1 MENENLNPDSGAVEK
16 IQKENKLMKVAL
28 IGLSVLLLAAL
39 AVVLF
44 FVISNGYKPTDG
56 GETEP
61 PTSVSTN
68 YTAADEQAVAAAGQV
83 VAHMGQKQLTN
94 SQLQTYY
101 CMAVY
106 QFLQEEGMYVSYYG
120 LDLTKPLGEQVY
132 DATTGQT
139 WEDVFLEQALNTWN
153 RYAVLEMMGEDAGY
167 ALTQESQ
174 EALDSLEAEM
184 VTVAESMEYASV
196 EEMIAA
202 EMGASCTLESYMSY
216 MRTNYYC
223 ADYFNQL
230 YETLEPTMDEIEAYY
245 TENEETFV
253 SAGYGKEVGK
263 AVDVR
268 HILLIPEGGEA
279 IEGSN
284 YKKYTDEAWE
294 ACRVAAQAIL
304 DTYLAGDKTETSFAN
319 LAIQHSADGSA
330 SNGGLI
336 SNVVKGKTV
345 QAFND
350 WIFDESRQYGDY
362 GLVRTEYG
370 YHVMFFVDIEELW
383 IRTAKNMVISD
394 KATALIDEAVEA
406 NPMEVNMDLIKLS
419 QLSF

>member
-1 MENENLNPDSGAVEK
+1 MEKL
-16 IQKENKLMKVAL
+16 QKENKLMKVAL
-28 IGLSVLLLAAL
+28 IGLTVLLLAAF

-44 FVISNGYKPTDG
+44 FIVTNGAKPTG
-56 GETEP
+56 SGETEP
-61 PTSVSTN
+61 PTTASTD
-68 YTAADEQAVAAAGQV
+68 YTASDEQAVAAAGQI
-83 VAHMGQKQLTN
+83 VAHVGQKQLTN
-94 SQLQTYY
+94 AQLQTYY

-106 QFLQEEGMYVSYYG
+106 AFLQEEGSYISYYG
-120 LDLTKPLGEQVY
+120 LDPAKPLGEQVY

-153 RYAVLEMMGEDAGY
+153 RYVVLEMMGEDAGY
-167 ALTQESQ
+167 TLTQQSQ
-174 EALDSLEAEM
+174 EALDNLKAEM
-184 VTVAESMEYASV
+184 ITMAESMGYATV

-202 EMGASCTLESYMSY
+202 EMGASCNLESYLSY

-223 ADYFNQL
+223 ADYFNEL
-230 YETLEPTMDEIEAYY
+230 YLTLEPTMEEIEAYY
-245 TENEETFV
+245 AENEETFV

-263 AVDVR
+263 SVNVR
-268 HILLIPEGGEA
+268 HILLVPEGGEA

-284 YKKYTDEAWE
+284 YKQYTNDAWE
-294 ACRVAAQAIL
+294 ACRVAAQEVL
-304 DTYLAGDKTETSFAN
+304 DTYLASDRKEASFAN
-319 LAIQHSADGSA
+319 LAAQHSADGSA

-336 SNVVKGKTV
+336 SNVVEGKTV
-345 QAFND
+345 PAFND

-362 GLVRTEYG
+362 GLVRSEYG

-383 IRTAKNMVISD
+383 IRTARTMVISD
-394 KATALIDEAVEA
+394 KATVLIDEVVEA